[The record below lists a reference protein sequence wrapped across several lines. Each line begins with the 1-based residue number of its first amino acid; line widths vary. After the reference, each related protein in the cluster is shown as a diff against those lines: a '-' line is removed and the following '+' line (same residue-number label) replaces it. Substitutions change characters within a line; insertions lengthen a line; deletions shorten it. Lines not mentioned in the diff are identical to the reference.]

1 MASRASAEWP
11 RNVPVVVGL
20 AFTAVKATR
29 LRQVD
34 RIELGRDGMH
44 ENRRFYLID
53 DGDRMI
59 NGKLIGELQQVIAD
73 YSDAE
78 RTLRLEL
85 PDGRVIEGE
94 IRLGDEV
101 TTKFFSQTAQ
111 GHVVEGPWSAALTDS
126 FGRPLRLVEV
136 GDRATAVDRGPF
148 GAVSLISRA
157 SLARLA
163 QAGDTDSL
171 DSRRF
176 RMLIEIDGVDAHEE
190 DRWVGRVV
198 RIGETTIGFGG
209 HVGRCLITSR
219 DPDTG
224 EVTLPTLDMIDDYRT
239 GLDTTEPLPFGI
251 YGEVLEPGT
260 IRVGDEVTPTDSVP
274 GR

>member
-1 MASRASAEWP
+1 
-11 RNVPVVVGL
+11 VPVVVRL

-29 LRQVD
+29 LRQAD
-34 RIELGRDGMH
+34 HIELGPGGVR

-53 DGDRMI
+53 ERDRMI
-59 NGKLIGELQQVIAD
+59 NGKLIGELQQVVAD
-73 YSDAE
+73 YSDAQ

-85 PDGRVIEGE
+85 PDGRVVDDE

-101 TTKFFSQTAQ
+101 TTTFFSQTAQ
-111 GHVVEGPWSAALTDS
+111 GQIVEGPWSDALSEAFD
-126 FGRPLRLVEV
+126 RPLRLVEV
-136 GDRATAVDRGPF
+136 GDRETAVDRGPT

-163 QAGDTDSL
+163 QAGGKDSL

-176 RMLIEIDGVDAHEE
+176 RMLIEIDGVSAHAE
-190 DRWVGRVV
+190 DDWVGRAV

-219 DPDTG
+219 DPDSG
-224 EVTLPTLDMIDDYRT
+224 QIDVPTLEMLGDYRT
-239 GLDTTEPLPFGI
+239 GLDSTEPLPFGI
-251 YGEVLEPGT
+251 YGRVLEPGA
-260 IRVGDEVTPTDSVP
+260 IRVGDEVMPMDSVP

>member
-1 MASRASAEWP
+1 MPE
-11 RNVPVVVGL
+11 VVAL
-20 AFTAVKATR
+20 SITPVKATR
-29 LRQVD
+29 LRRVD
-34 RIELGRDGMH
+34 RIELGPDGVR

-53 DGDRMI
+53 GRDRMI
-59 NGKLIGELQQVIAD
+59 NSKLIGELQQIIAD

-85 PDGRVIEGE
+85 PDGQVVEGE
-94 IRLGDEV
+94 IRLGDEL

-111 GHVVEGPWSAALTDS
+111 GHIVEGPWSSAITDC

-163 QAGDTDSL
+163 QAGDIDTL

-190 DRWVGRVV
+190 DRWVGRAV
-198 RIGETTIGFGG
+198 RIGEATVAFGG

-219 DPDTG
+219 DPDSG
-224 EVTLPTLDMIDDYRT
+224 KVTLPTLDMIGDYRT
-239 GLDTTEPLPFGI
+239 GLNATEPLPFGV
-251 YGEVLEPGT
+251 YGEVLEPGAVR
-260 IRVGDEVTPTDSVP
+260 IGDEVAAMGSVS
-274 GR
+274 G

>member
-1 MASRASAEWP
+1 M
-11 RNVPVVVGL
+11 PVVVGL

-29 LRQVD
+29 LRKVD
-34 RIELGRDGMH
+34 RIELGPDGVR

-53 DGDRMI
+53 SRDRMI
-59 NGKLIGELQQVIAD
+59 NSKVLGALQQVVAD
-73 YSDAE
+73 YSEAQ

-85 PDGRVIEGE
+85 PDGRSIDDA
-94 IRLGDEV
+94 IRLGDRV
-101 TTKFFSQTAQ
+101 TTTFFSRTAQ
-111 GHVVEGPWSAALTDS
+111 GRLVEGPWSAALSECFD
-126 FGRPLRLVEV
+126 RPLRLVEV
-136 GDRATAVDRGPF
+136 DGARTGVDRGAT

-163 QAGDTDSL
+163 QEGGKDSI

-176 RMLIEIDGVDAHEE
+176 RMLIEIDGVSAHAE
-190 DRWVGRVV
+190 DGWVGRAV
-198 RIGETTIGFGG
+198 RIGETTIEFGG

-224 EVTLPTLDMIDDYRT
+224 QVDLPTLDMLGDYRA
-239 GLDTTEPLPFGI
+239 GLGTTEPLPFGI
-251 YGEVLEPGT
+251 YGRVLEPGT

-274 GR
+274 GHE